1 MAENTKLTA
10 DTFAGIETGE
20 YFKDLFSN
28 ATLTMKDRI
37 STNILFLYTILS
49 INKSIR
55 DIKYT
60 DAELRE
66 AILSLIA
73 MIPDDMRD
81 EDFDEELEKS
91 TQTISMDIR
100 PENCGVKASIETCEQ
115 LGIPH
120 TQTFQQQ
127 DYFAMYH
134 AVFNLLMRQHMLL
147 RTQDKEVQT
156 FQFPQEEK

>member
-1 MAENTKLTA
+1 MSNKSSIGSAFQEIA
-10 DTFAGIETGE
+10 DINPDD
-20 YFKDLFSN
+20 FKDLFSN

-37 STNILFLYTILS
+37 PTNILLLYTILS

-55 DIKYT
+55 DIQFT

-73 MIPDDMRD
+73 MIPDGMRD
-81 EDFDEELEKS
+81 DQFKQEMDES
-91 TQTISMDIR
+91 TQKISMDIR
-100 PENCGVKASIETCEQ
+100 PENCGVKASIEICEQ

-120 TQTFQQQ
+120 TQIYEQQ

-156 FQFPQEEK
+156 FTEVE